1 MEVTGD
7 MTMGEMVKEIYNA
20 TAAVFNGFTNASI
33 GTISA
38 NGSFTVPEQYR
49 KMIIVAIPTT
59 VNISTNKY
67 GNTKLNGSFYGTNLV
82 WAYNKDTGV
91 VTTANSSWTI
101 CNDSGSIIY
110 GSIVWTVYACDYIK

>member
-1 MEVTGD
+1 

-20 TAAVFNGFTNASI
+20 TAAVFNGYTTSAL

-49 KMIIVAIPTT
+49 KMIIVAIPTGVT
-59 VNISTNKY
+59 VTTNKY
-67 GNTKLNGSFYGTNLV
+67 GNTSLSHTFYGTSPT
-82 WAYNKDTGV
+82 WSYNKDTGV
-91 VTTANSSWTI
+91 MTTASSSWVI

-110 GSIVWTVYACDYIK
+110 GGIEWTVYACDYIK